1 MLQVCSSASSVHGR
15 RILETLMY
23 LSFYIYDYLSVITV
37 CVALNVG
44 NWIFAIYTK
53 ELMLRRR
60 TCVQAIL
67 LPLSQLRFTHLSG
80 GEYQVR
86 RVFFLL
92 SSSSEHSLLHMHHTH
107 YPHRLIDCCHL
118 RNTNTQPNTTS
129 PLLLLKNYNRKS
141 LTWQVQMKLLE
152 ISFSLMVQQLRGK

>member
-15 RILETLMY
+15 RILEMLIY
-23 LSFYIYDYLSVITV
+23 LSFYIYDYLSVIAV

-60 TCVQAIL
+60 ICVQAIL

-86 RVFFLL
+86 RVFFFIIIFGTLPIAYA
-92 SSSSEHSLLHMHHTH
+92 SHTL
-107 YPHRLIDCCHL
+107 PPSID
-118 RNTNTQPNTTS
+118 
-129 PLLLLKNYNRKS
+129 
-141 LTWQVQMKLLE
+141 
-152 ISFSLMVQQLRGK
+152 